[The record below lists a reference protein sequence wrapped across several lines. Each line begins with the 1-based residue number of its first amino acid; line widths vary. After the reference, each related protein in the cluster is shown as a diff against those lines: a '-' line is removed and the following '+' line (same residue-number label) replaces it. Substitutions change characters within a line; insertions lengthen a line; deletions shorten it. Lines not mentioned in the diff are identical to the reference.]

1 MADKKISEL
10 LEADPLDGTEDLPIV
25 KDGVTVRCSTQD
37 IADIATKTVKISLT
51 SAEILA
57 LNAIPK
63 VLVSAPGA
71 GKIIR
76 VISAMMKVAFN
87 TQAYTTNVVCAVQ
100 YNGTSTNIL
109 SNSMLSSAET
119 TISQQLASTSISFT
133 TGSSDPV
140 NKAVVLKATAGDPTT
155 GDSPM
160 DVYLTYT
167 VITL

>member
-57 LNAIPK
+57 LNATPK
-63 VLVSAPGA
+63 VAAPGCY
-71 GKIIR
+71 KIIGNICNDES
-76 VISAMMKVAFN
+76 VIN
-87 TQAYTTNVVCAVQ
+87 TQAHTTNACVLFSIMVHQLIYCRIVCCHRQKRQ
-100 YNGTSTNIL
+100 Y
-109 SNSMLSSAET
+109 LSS
-119 TISQQLASTSISFT
+119 LASTSISFT

-167 VITL
+167 VITLW

>member
-25 KDGVTVRCSTQD
+25 QDGVTVRCSTQD
-37 IADIATKTVKISLT
+37 IADIAIKTVKVSLT
-51 SAEILA
+51 SSEILA
-57 LNAIPK
+57 LNTTPK
-63 VLVSAPGA
+63 VLIAAPGS
-71 GKIIR
+71 GKVIR
-76 VISAMMKVAFN
+76 VISAQMRVVFN

-109 SNSMLSSAET
+109 SNSMLSSGET

-167 VITL
+167 VIAL